1 MRALERYCCR
11 PFPVRLHSLM
21 QETGTTQQM
30 LADYVG
36 VQRQTISK
44 YASGLNTPDI
54 EKFEKIADF
63 FGVSFEYLLGR
74 TDAKQHEHAPFVD
87 EMGLSEGAAAML
99 RAWRREGEQ
108 EKLDALSWIIEHEAV
123 DTLLRFVKEL
133 NEKRATKSHRKPLST
148 CDMV

>member
-1 MRALERYCCR
+1 MDSGSDSISKTLLGSSSD
-11 PFPVRLHSLM
+11 V
-21 QETGTTQQM
+21 GTPNCSTTCIISC
-30 LADYVG
+30 A
-36 VQRQTISK
+36 TIS
-44 YASGLNTPDI
+44 ATNLHAWPPPVVLVLAAGV
-54 EKFEKIADF
+54 
-63 FGVSFEYLLGR
+63 VSFEYLLGR

-99 RAWRREGEQ
+99 RAWKREGEQ